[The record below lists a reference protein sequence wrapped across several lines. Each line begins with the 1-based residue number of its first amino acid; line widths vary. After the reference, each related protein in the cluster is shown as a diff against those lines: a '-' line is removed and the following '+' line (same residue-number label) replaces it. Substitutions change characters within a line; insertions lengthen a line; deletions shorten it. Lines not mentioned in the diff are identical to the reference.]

1 MLATLQFFKSGLEAY
16 LTRTSRARACEIL
29 LASSDRTLADTG
41 FSRELL
47 EQGVD
52 AWPWQ
57 NDVAGQSELPALRL
71 QLMNQEKAIRELQK
85 YSDKELGDLG
95 ISRGSIVNA
104 VKHGRTGIEQDAHR
118 EAA

>member
-1 MLATLQFFKSGLEAY
+1 MLATLNIFKAGVEAY
-16 LTRTSRARACEIL
+16 LTRNKRARACEIL

-52 AWPWQ
+52 AWPWR
-57 NDVAGQSELPALRL
+57 NDAAGRSELPALRL
-71 QLMNQEKAIRELQK
+71 HLMNQEKAIRELQK
-85 YSDKELGDLG
+85 YTDKELSDLG
-95 ISRGSIVNA
+95 ISRGTIVSA